1 MLVAVLRFNPIA
13 CQHPSTRERHVTIM
27 MPLGIAKIIGG
38 ASPRRRAPEAAPIR
52 SRTVLSS
59 SQASLGAIL
68 HDQPLSG
75 IWKPRQGS
83 DFFIGGRFGLP
94 SCRGGPGQPQPQ
106 LRRTQT
112 CFERIRRQIAMPSE
126 MRCEWSTNSIRLQP
140 VAVTTFLLRVMG
152 LLVFPVEA
160 THMTVAG
167 ALHDGSRPHILV

>member
-1 MLVAVLRFNPIA
+1 MLLPVLRFNPIA
-13 CQHPSTRERHVTIM
+13 RQHRSTRKRHVAIM
-27 MPLGIAKIIGG
+27 APLGIGKM
-38 ASPRRRAPEAAPIR
+38 RRRAPEAAPIR
-52 SRTVLSS
+52 SRTVLSR

-68 HDQPLSG
+68 HGQPLSG

-83 DFFIGGRFGLP
+83 VFFIGGRFGLP
-94 SCRGGPGQPQPQ
+94 SCRGGPRQPQPQ
-106 LRRTQT
+106 LRRTRT
-112 CFERIRRQIAMPSE
+112 CLERIRRLSAMPSE